1 MAGGENGDDAGRAAG
16 DIANSFH
23 PRERDTE
30 KLGLTEMRCRFNISP
45 PLLNLLMDCVLL
57 GRFFVLRMC
66 K

>member
-1 MAGGENGDDAGRAAG
+1 MAGGESGDDAGGVAG

-45 PLLNLLMDCVLL
+45 PLL
-57 GRFFVLRMC
+57 
-66 K
+66 